1 MMKQLKCSECGKEY
15 DYRLKACPHCG
26 YTNNKIKVIKIIFY
40 LVTIILFIFS
50 ICSFLKYIY
59 INNFINGLNE
69 FATDEVDKQ
78 FATNI
83 QTVAEAYQT
92 IDYMEKYGSKEYG
105 ITAYNLNN
113 FRIWSISICIAFIW
127 LGIYLQHKNIKLGK
141 ILKYIAIVVFV
152 ICQLIPLGFDAIVR
166 YKSGT
171 PQIHTN
177 ITSNY
182 DSDLIPIKEP

>member
-1 MMKQLKCSECGKEY
+1 MKQVKCSECGKEY
-15 DYRLKACPHCG
+15 DYSLKDCPHCG
-26 YTNNKIKVIKIIFY
+26 YANNKRKAIKIIFY
-40 LVTIILFIFS
+40 LITIILFIFS

-83 QTVAEAYQT
+83 QTVTEAYQT

-166 YKSGT
+166 YKSAT
-171 PQIHTN
+171 SQIHTN

-182 DSDLIPIKEP
+182 DSNLIPIKEP

>member
-1 MMKQLKCSECGKEY
+1 
-15 DYRLKACPHCG
+15 
-26 YTNNKIKVIKIIFY
+26 
-40 LVTIILFIFS
+40 
-50 ICSFLKYIY
+50 
-59 INNFINGLNE
+59 
-69 FATDEVDKQ
+69 
-78 FATNI
+78 
-83 QTVAEAYQT
+83 
-92 IDYMEKYGSKEYG
+92 MEKYGSKEYG

-127 LGIYLQHKNIKLGK
+127 LGIYLQHKNMKLGK
-141 ILKYIAIVVFV
+141 IIKYIAIVVFV

-166 YKSGT
+166 YKRGT